1 MSKVRFSSLRKSK
14 LCIFKKNNLFGA
26 ADVKLKKGTILAGE
40 LQFYQFPIGIS
51 LLTPCW
57 KRGNTTKAEM
67 DATSIQ
73 HPHAGAIYNKLK
85 T

>member
-1 MSKVRFSSLRKSK
+1 MSKVRFSSLRKSN

-51 LLTPCW
+51 LLTPC
-57 KRGNTTKAEM
+57 
-67 DATSIQ
+67 
-73 HPHAGAIYNKLK
+73 
-85 T
+85 